1 MFRNLLIINVD
12 AQTGEFKDLVQAGTM
27 RTALL
32 DSASGLL
39 VTTEATVAER
49 PEKKSAGGGMPPDGD
64 RMGGMDF

>member
-1 MFRNLLIINVD
+1 MFRNLLIINVN
-12 AQTGEFKDLVQAGTM
+12 AQTGVVKAGAM

-32 DSASGLL
+32 DSASGSGLL
-39 VTTEATVAER
+39 VTTEATVAEP